1 MNRGKLLNEPSASH
15 KNAFMLNCCSRLALL
30 SMFHL
35 LLGHSRKAHSHWM
48 KTKNMCTIA
57 FNVGTCYTSSSSPI
71 EPFPMLVF
79 SFFFF
84 FFLWHRFN
92 GGVCLIG
99 NFELFSPFFSYFG
112 LFFFRGDVFKRGDH
126 STSKPY
132 FVVALIF
139 A

>member
-1 MNRGKLLNEPSASH
+1 MLNEPSASH

-84 FFLWHRFN
+84 ILWHRFN

-99 NFELFSPFFSYFG
+99 NFELFSPFFFLLRLILFPWWRLQTRRPLNIKTVFCGRTYFCIMRAW
-112 LFFFRGDVFKRGDH
+112 F
-126 STSKPY
+126 
-132 FVVALIF
+132 
-139 A
+139 